1 MEITKIVITG
11 GPCAG
16 KTTAMS
22 WIQNAFTQQGYTV
35 LFIGETATE
44 FIRGGVAPWTCGSNV
59 EYQKC
64 QMRLQLEK
72 ERLFDQAARTMKA
85 EKILIVCDRGLLD
98 NKAYMNEA
106 EFAEVLKDI
115 GSNEVEL
122 RDNYDAVFHLNSAA
136 KGAEEFYTTAN
147 NAARTEDIATAREL
161 DDKIIAAWT
170 GHPHLRVID
179 NATEFSVKMH
189 RLLQEISSFLGAPAP
204 YEGIRKF
211 LIDMPD
217 LDYLSTLP
225 NCVRVEIIQTY
236 LKSPNGGEFRIRQ
249 RGKDG
254 HYIYFQKKDRVL
266 EDGRS
271 VSIERRL
278 SPSEYLKLLMEA
290 DTSVKQIRKT
300 RYCLT
305 YGNVYFEIDVFPF
318 WTKKAMLKCP
328 VRDEENQ
335 PLLLPDFI
343 NVQEEVT
350 DNPAYMNA
358 ALAARK

>member
-44 FIRGGVAPWTCGSNV
+44 FIRGGVAPWTCGTNV
-59 EYQKC
+59 DYQKC

-72 ERLFDQAARTMKA
+72 ERLFTEAAKTMKA
-85 EKILIVCDRGLLD
+85 DKILIVCDRGLLD
-98 NKAYMNEA
+98 NKAYMTDA

-136 KGAEEFYTTAN
+136 KGAEEFYTLAN
-147 NAARTEDIATAREL
+147 NVARTEDLQTARDL

-170 GHPHLRVID
+170 GHPHFRVID

-189 RLLQEISSFLGAPAP
+189 RLLREISSFLGAPAP
-204 YEGIRKF
+204 YEGIRKY

-217 LDYLSTLP
+217 LRYLETLP

-236 LKSPNGGEFRIRQ
+236 LKSPSGAELRIRQ

-254 HYIYFQKKDRVL
+254 HYIYYQKKERTL

-271 VSIERRL
+271 VSMERRL
-278 SPSEYLKLLMEA
+278 APGEYLKLLMEA

-300 RYCLT
+300 RYCFT
-305 YGNVYFEIDVFPF
+305 YNTVYFEIDVFPF
-318 WTKKAMLKCP
+318 WKNKAMLKLP
-328 VRDEENQ
+328 VRSGEETSFQ
-335 PLLLPDFI
+335 FPDFI
-343 NVQEEVT
+343 HIQEEVT
-350 DNPAYMNA
+350 DNPRYMNA
-358 ALAARK
+358 TLAARK